1 MRLLLKA
8 FFVVSLTLPL
18 LAQAPQIPVTGTL
31 GSGGAFPL
39 IVSPAVVFTA
49 DADKTMAYP
58 EMSGSSGVLIVT
70 STATLTATRNLT
82 VPGSGKYTWPI
93 KNSTTGG
100 QSFCIGYSAGSCV
113 TVAAGATMTVVGDG
127 TNFTA
132 PASGSGGGVSSV
144 NTRTGAVT
152 IGAADVN
159 AVGAITN
166 STSGNA
172 GTASALAAA
181 PTPCSGSELAGGVDV
196 NGNSIHCAPAGGGSY
211 PLYNASGT
219 LQTSAHTVIG
229 TATVSSNVTVTLS
242 GSAVFTSAS
251 SYACTYSPESST
263 NGFVPITY
271 TSGSA
276 FVINGDTLSGFN
288 GTVRYICTGN

>member
-1 MRLLLKA
+1 MRNLKTLLCAGLVA
-8 FFVVSLTLPL
+8 GIAVSG
-18 LAQAPQIPVTGTL
+18 LAQAPQIPVIGTL

-113 TVAAGATMTVVGDG
+113 TVATGATMTVVGDG

-196 NGNSIHCAPAGGGSY
+196 NGNSINCAPAGGSGLTSQSATLSVPVGSISCMSHCTS
-211 PLYNASGT
+211 LSGT
-219 LQTSAHTVIG
+219 TAITTPSTPFQTSK
-229 TATVSSNVTVTLS
+229 
-242 GSAVFTSAS
+242 
-251 SYACTYSPESST
+251 
-263 NGFVPITY
+263 
-271 TSGSA
+271 
-276 FVINGDTLSGFN
+276 
-288 GTVRYICTGN
+288 